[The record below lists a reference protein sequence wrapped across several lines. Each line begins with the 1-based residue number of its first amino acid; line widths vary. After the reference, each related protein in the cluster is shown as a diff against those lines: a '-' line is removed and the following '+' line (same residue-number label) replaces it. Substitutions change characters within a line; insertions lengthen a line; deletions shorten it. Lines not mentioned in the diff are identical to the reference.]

1 MNIPVIM
8 LAFCAGLL
16 LLALLMSL
24 AELHKLRR
32 KIRQSDTAITSAQE
46 LLEEYSTDRHQVCA
60 CDYGPAQIIRK
71 SVTESSGTYLV
82 VRRTRSG
89 YSVVVA
95 GFAYANPDEEIYA
108 RNQCEEVA
116 DAINEV

>member
-1 MNIPVIM
+1 MNLPVIM

-16 LLALLMSL
+16 LLALLMSF
-24 AELHKLRR
+24 AELRKLRR
-32 KIRQSDTAITSAQE
+32 RLRQSDTAITSAQE

-60 CDYGPAQIIRK
+60 CDYGPAQIIRN
-71 SVTESSGTYLV
+71 SVSESSGTYSV

-95 GFAYANPDEEIYA
+95 RFAYANHDEEIYA

-116 DAINEV
+116 DAINEI